1 MSQSLK
7 PILALLLL
15 ALPYMLTAQKEAYLK
30 TKDILY
36 YGAIHGLEKP
46 DPNKVTFEFNNGNKK
61 DFAPDEALEFGLADG
76 RKWVSREYEGKKQF
90 FEELENGKVS
100 LLLQEQGKS
109 KSYLL
114 EKGEEIIALSEENG
128 DENYFKDVF
137 SAQLEDCYLT
147 EKTIRLAKY
156 KSANLTYFISQYN
169 DCVHKP
175 FPKFRIGPAV
185 GARMYQ
191 NVIKSKFFP
200 NVPEEHISP
209 SVGAYIE
216 LPLSYKPQ
224 IFLVTQLTVAHY
236 SFTTYNEFGNIETG
250 ITSKNTHYL
259 KHTDLDIPLM
269 LKYRFPYYK
278 ISPYI
283 QAGPAF
289 QVGLS
294 TKAYSI
300 SKRYA
305 FVKGQNT
312 LIEDDNDGYADSGAL
327 NNKYFGAMGGAGV
340 EIPINPYITSV
351 IGVNYSI
358 YTADVE
364 TGSNRK
370 TYPEFFVAVTF

>member
-46 DPNKVTFEFNNGNKK
+46 NPNKVTFEFNNGNKK
-61 DFAPDEALEFGLADG
+61 DFTPEEALEFGLADG
-76 RKWVSREYEGKKQF
+76 RKWVARDHNDKRQF
-90 FEELENGKVS
+90 FEELEDGKVS

-114 EKGEEIIALSEENG
+114 EKDGEIIALDEENG
-128 DENYFKDVF
+128 SDNYYKDVL
-137 SAQLEDCYLT
+137 STQLEDCYLT

-185 GARMYQ
+185 GVRMYQ
-191 NVIKSKFFP
+191 NVIESKFFP
-200 NVPEEHISP
+200 NVPEEHIAP
-209 SVGAYIE
+209 SIGAYIE
-216 LPLSYKPQ
+216 LPLSYRPQ

-236 SFTTYNEFGNIETG
+236 SFSTQNQFSNIETG
-250 ITSKNTHYL
+250 ITSQNTHYL

-289 QVGLS
+289 QMGLS
-294 TKAYSI
+294 TKAYSLTD
-300 SKRYA
+300 RYQ
-305 FVKGQNT
+305 FLNGQNT
-312 LIEDDNDGYADSGAL
+312 LIEEDGYVDSGAL
-327 NNKYFGAMGGAGV
+327 NNKYFGAVGGVGV

-351 IGVNYSI
+351 VGVNYSV
-358 YTADVE
+358 YTADVN

-370 TYPEFFVAVTF
+370 TYPEFFVAITF